1 MNGKTLVKELLGEL
15 PLTAEIDWLL
25 RYRGKKSNS
34 RFNLDALAEHLP
46 EIMAQVGP
54 HAESAP
60 SGRKIFFFASWHYWI
75 MHTVLSGLTLRGLGH
90 DVTLGYLPY
99 SDYDRPIS
107 RFNLRRQDLY
117 ARHVLKGAHPLLK
130 NISFLDLKPAPR
142 IPAAL
147 SQAVERITFYDT
159 QYTLQREEVS
169 GSEPVYHMRRERNL
183 AAARKAFACFQKN
196 RPDVVI
202 VPNGMI
208 QEYGAVYE
216 AARCLGIPTVTY
228 EFGEQDQRV
237 WLGQERLVMF
247 HLTDELWAARQK
259 RKLNA
264 EQRAWL
270 ESFLAARQGITSG
283 DKFAH
288 LWQKASRAGGDKVRA
303 DLGLDRRPV
312 VLLPTNVFG
321 DSATL
326 GRTLFSQ
333 SIAEWVRRLVSF
345 FANRPEVQ
353 LVIRIHPAES
363 RSVGPSIVD
372 TIHQAVA
379 SLPEH
384 IRLIAPQ
391 EKVNTYDLM
400 EIADLALVYTT
411 TAGLEMAVR
420 GIPVLVSG
428 DAHYHKKGFTL
439 DADTWDEYFAVL
451 EAALADL
458 RGSPGSSTGRGSPG
472 SSEVVPVSARG
483 TGPGQRLTPEQVAR
497 AWNYA
502 YCFFA
507 EYPRPF
513 PWHLEKIWSSL
524 EKRPLSY
531 VLSPQGRAEYEATF
545 QQMAVAAITW

>member
-1 MNGKTLVKELLGEL
+1 
-15 PLTAEIDWLL
+15 
-25 RYRGKKSNS
+25 
-34 RFNLDALAEHLP
+34 
-46 EIMAQVGP
+46 
-54 HAESAP
+54 
-60 SGRKIFFFASWHYWI
+60 
-75 MHTVLSGLTLRGLGH
+75 
-90 DVTLGYLPY
+90 
-99 SDYDRPIS
+99 
-107 RFNLRRQDLY
+107 
-117 ARHVLKGAHPLLK
+117 
-130 NISFLDLKPAPR
+130 
-142 IPAAL
+142 
-147 SQAVERITFYDT
+147 
-159 QYTLQREEVS
+159 
-169 GSEPVYHMRRERNL
+169 
-183 AAARKAFACFQKN
+183 
-196 RPDVVI
+196 
-202 VPNGMI
+202 
-208 QEYGAVYE
+208 
-216 AARCLGIPTVTY
+216 
-228 EFGEQDQRV
+228 
-237 WLGQERLVMF
+237 VMF

-283 DKFAH
+283 DRVGAAQKFAH

-303 DLGLDRRPV
+303 ALGLDRRPV

-333 SIAEWVRRLVSF
+333 SIAEWVRRLVLF
-345 FANRPEVQ
+345 FVTRPEVQ

-372 TIHQAVA
+372 TIHQAVP

-384 IRLIAPQ
+384 IHLIAPQ
-391 EKVNTYDLM
+391 GKVNTYDLM

-420 GIPVLVSG
+420 GTLVLVSG
-428 DAHYHKKGFTL
+428 DAHYRKKGFTL
-439 DADTWDEYFAVL
+439 DADTWDEYLDVL

-458 RGSPGSSTGRGSPG
+458 RGSPG

-524 EKRPLSY
+524 EERPLSY

-545 QQMAVAAITW
+545 QQMAGAAITW

>member
-25 RYRGKKSNS
+25 RYRGKKIKS

-46 EIMAQVGP
+46 EIMAQVTP

-60 SGRKIFFFASWHYWI
+60 SGRNIFFFASWHYWI
-75 MHTVLSGLTLRGLGH
+75 IHTVLSGLTLRGLGH

-130 NISFLDLKPAPR
+130 TVSFLDLKAER
-142 IPAAL
+142 AIPAAL

-159 QYTLQREEVS
+159 QYTLQREDVT
-169 GSEPVYHMRRERNL
+169 GSEPVYHLRQERNRD
-183 AAARKAFACFQKN
+183 AACKAFACFQKN

-216 AARCLGIPTVTY
+216 AARCLDIPTVTY

-283 DKFAH
+283 EKFAH

-303 DLGLDRRPV
+303 TLGLDRRPV

-333 SIAEWVRRLVSF
+333 SIAEWVTRLVSF
-345 FANRPEVQ
+345 FADRTEVQ

-372 TIHQAVA
+372 TIRQAVA

-428 DAHYHKKGFTL
+428 NAHYRKKGFTL

-451 EAALADL
+451 DAALADL
-458 RGSPGSSTGRGSPG
+458 RGSPGSS
-472 SSEVVPVSARG
+472 

-545 QQMAVAAITW
+545 QQMAGARIGW

>member
-1 MNGKTLVKELLGEL
+1 MNGKILVKELLGEL

-25 RYRGKKSNS
+25 RYRGKKSKS

-46 EIMAQVGP
+46 EIMAQVTP

-60 SGRKIFFFASWHYWI
+60 SGKKIFFFASWHYWI

-99 SDYDRPIS
+99 SDYDLPIS

-117 ARHVLKGAHPLLK
+117 ARHVLRGAHPLLK
-130 NISFLDLKPAPR
+130 IVSFLDLKPAPR

-147 SQAVERITFYDT
+147 TQAVERITFYDT
-159 QYTLQREEVS
+159 QYTLQREEVT
-169 GSEPVYHMRRERNL
+169 GSEPVYLLRRERNL

-196 RPDVVI
+196 RPDVVV

-247 HLTDELWAARQK
+247 HLTGELWAERQK

-264 EQRAWL
+264 GQRAWL

-288 LWQKASRAGGDKVRA
+288 LWQKTSRAGGDKVRA

-333 SIAEWVRRLVSF
+333 SIAEWVTGLVSF

-428 DAHYHKKGFTL
+428 DAHYRKKGFTL

-458 RGSPGSSTGRGSPG
+458 
-472 SSEVVPVSARG
+472 
-483 TGPGQRLTPEQVAR
+483 PGQRLTPEQVAR

-545 QQMAVAAITW
+545 QQMAGAAITW

>member
-1 MNGKTLVKELLGEL
+1 MNGKTLVNPRSSGVNPRSSGVKELLGEL

-25 RYRGKKSNS
+25 RYRGKKSRS

-54 HAESAP
+54 HAESASP
-60 SGRKIFFFASWHYWI
+60 PGGRKIFFFASWHYWI
-75 MHTVLSGLTLRGLGH
+75 IHTVLSALTLRGLGH
-90 DVTLGYLPY
+90 EVSLGYLPY
-99 SDYDRPIS
+99 GDYDRPIS
-107 RFNLRRQDLY
+107 RFDLRRQDLY
-117 ARHVLKGAHPLLK
+117 AHHVLKGAHPLLK
-130 NISFLDLKPAPR
+130 TVSFLDLEPAHA

-159 QYTLQREEVS
+159 QYTLQREEVT
-169 GSEPVYHMRRERNL
+169 GSEPVYRLRQERNL
-183 AAARKAFACFQKN
+183 EAARKAFAYFQKN

-216 AARCLGIPTVTY
+216 VARALDIPTVTY

-237 WLGQERLVMF
+237 WLGQDRLVMF
-247 HLTDELWAARQK
+247 HRIDELWAARQN
-259 RKLNA
+259 RILND

-270 ESFLAARQGITSG
+270 ASFLAARQGLSTG
-283 DKFAH
+283 EQFAH

-303 DLGLDRRPV
+303 ALGLDRRPV

-333 SIAEWVRRLVSF
+333 SIAEWVARLVSF
-345 FANRPEVQ
+345 FAERAEVQ

-372 TIHQAVA
+372 TIRQAVP

-384 IRLIAPQ
+384 ISLIAPQ

-411 TAGLEMAVR
+411 TAGLEMALR
-420 GIPVLVSG
+420 GMPVLVSG
-428 DAHYHKKGFTL
+428 EAHYRKKGFTL
-439 DADTWDEYFAVL
+439 DADSWDEYFAVL
-451 EAALADL
+451 DASLAGL
-458 RGSPGSSTGRGSPG
+458 
-472 SSEVVPVSARG
+472 
-483 TGPGQRLTPEQVAR
+483 PGQRLTAEQVAR

-502 YCFFA
+502 YTFFA

-513 PWHLEKIWSSL
+513 PWHLEKIMPDL
-524 EKRPLSY
+524 AKRQISY
-531 VLSPQGRAEYEATF
+531 ILSPQGRAEYEATF
-545 QQMAVAAITW
+545 QQMAGARMDW